1 MRLYVQTDLEGVA
14 GVVSFDQQTGP
25 TGRYYAMAK
34 RLLSGEINAAIDGA
48 LAAGVSDVVVN
59 DGHGCGGIDYETI
72 HDDAALR
79 QGRPRKSPAGD
90 KALYETFDFTGMVG
104 QHSMEGTADGNLN
117 HTQNSQTVDHYKL
130 NGEYIGEIGQW
141 ALCAGGCSL
150 PMIFLSGDH
159 AACREA
165 EALIP
170 GITTAAVKQG
180 ITRGCAISLSPERA
194 RDLTRERIKS
204 AVEKQRSEPVSPLIW
219 PGPYR
224 LEIRYKHTDNADA
237 RERAGW
243 ERLDAKTVAK
253 ESDDILKIIYA

>member
-14 GVVSFDQQTGP
+14 GVVSFDEHTGP
-25 TGRYYAMAK
+25 AGRYYDMAR

-48 LAAGVSDVVVN
+48 LAAGVTDVVVN
-59 DGHGCGGIDYETI
+59 DGHGPGGIDYETI

-79 QGRPRKSPAGD
+79 QGRPRKSPGGD
-90 KALYETFDFTGMVG
+90 KAFYETFDVTCIIG
-104 QHSMEGTADGNLN
+104 QHAMEGTADGNLN
-117 HTQNSQTVDHYKL
+117 HTQSSRTVDSYKL
-130 NGEYIGEIGQW
+130 NGEAIGEIAQW
-141 ALCAGGCSL
+141 ALCAGACGL
-150 PMIFLSGDH
+150 PMILLSGDH

-165 EALIP
+165 KALIP

-180 ITRGCAISLSPERA
+180 ITRGAAISLSPKRSHDLI
-194 RDLTRERIKS
+194 RDRMKAAI
-204 AVEKQRSEPVSPLIW
+204 EKQKSDPIQPLIR

-237 RERAGW
+237 RERTGW